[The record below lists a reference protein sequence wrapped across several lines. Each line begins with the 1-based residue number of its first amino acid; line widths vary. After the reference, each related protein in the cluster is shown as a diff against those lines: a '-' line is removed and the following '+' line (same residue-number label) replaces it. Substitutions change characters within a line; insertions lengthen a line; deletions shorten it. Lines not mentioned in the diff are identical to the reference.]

1 VSGVGER
8 GAVKVI
14 GLLGGM
20 SWESSAL
27 YYQLVNQGVRER
39 LGGTHSAE
47 CVMWS
52 FDFHRVEALQAADDW
67 SGAAELLGTT
77 AQRLEQAGAELLV
90 LCTNTMHEVADE
102 IGAAITIPL
111 IHIADATADAIRGS
125 GVERVALLG
134 TRYTMERDF
143 YRGRLESRHGLS
155 VVVPDEPDRSE
166 IHRIIY
172 DELVRGIVADSSR
185 QRYEAIIDSLVE
197 RGADGVILG
206 CTEIELLVDP
216 ADDRWRLFPTTK
228 LHALAAVT
236 AALS

>member
-1 VSGVGER
+1 MCKRGV
-8 GAVKVI
+8 VKVI

-27 YYQLVNQGVRER
+27 YYQLVNQEVLER

-67 SGAAELLGTT
+67 SGAADLLGMT
-77 AQRLEQAGAELLV
+77 AQRLERAGAELLV

-111 IHIADATADAIRGS
+111 IHIADATADAIRSS

-143 YRGRLESRHGLS
+143 YRGRLESRHGLN

-185 QRYEAIIDSLVE
+185 QRYEGIIDSLVE

-216 ADDRWRLFPTTK
+216 ADDRWLLFPTTK
-228 LHALAAVT
+228 LHALAAVS

>member
-1 VSGVGER
+1 MCER

-27 YYQLVNQGVRER
+27 YYQLVNQEVRER

-67 SGAAELLGTT
+67 AGAADLLGTT
-77 AQRLEQAGAELLV
+77 AQRLERAGAELLV

-111 IHIADATADAIRGS
+111 IHIADATADAVRAAGI
-125 GVERVALLG
+125 ERVALLG

-143 YRGRLESRHGLS
+143 YRGRLERRHGLN

-166 IHRIIY
+166 IHHIIY
-172 DELVRGIVADSSR
+172 DELVRGIVADRSR
-185 QRYEAIIDSLVE
+185 QRYEAIIDRLVD
-197 RGADGVILG
+197 RGAEGVILG

-228 LHALAAVT
+228 LHALAAVS

>member
-1 VSGVGER
+1 MCER

-27 YYQLVNQGVRER
+27 YYQLVNQEVRER

-67 SGAAELLGTT
+67 SGAAHLLGTT
-77 AQRLEQAGAELLV
+77 AQRLERAGAELLV

-111 IHIADATADAIRGS
+111 IHIADATADAVRATGI
-125 GVERVALLG
+125 ERSALLG

-143 YRGRLESRHGLS
+143 YRRRLERHGLS
-155 VVVPDEPDRSE
+155 VVIPDEPDRSE

-185 QRYEAIIDSLVE
+185 QRYEAIIDGLVE
-197 RGADGVILG
+197 RGAEGVILG

-216 ADDRWRLFPTTK
+216 TDDRWRLFPTTK
-228 LHALAAVT
+228 LHALAAVA

>member
-1 VSGVGER
+1 MCER

-27 YYQLVNQGVRER
+27 YYQLVNQEVRER

-67 SGAAELLGTT
+67 SGAADLLGTT

-102 IGAAITIPL
+102 ISAAITIPL
-111 IHIADATADAIRGS
+111 IHIADATADAVRAAG
-125 GVERVALLG
+125 GERVALLG

-172 DELVRGIVADSSR
+172 EELVRGIVADRSR
-185 QRYEAIIDSLVE
+185 QRYETIIDSLVE

-216 ADDRWRLFPTTK
+216 MDDRWPLFPTTK
-228 LHALAAVT
+228 LHALAAVSV
-236 AALS
+236 ALS

>member
-1 VSGVGER
+1 MCER
-8 GAVKVI
+8 VAVKVI

-27 YYQLVNQGVRER
+27 YYQLVNQEVRDR

-52 FDFHRVEALQAADDW
+52 FDFHQVEALQAADDW
-67 SGAAELLGTT
+67 TGAAELLGTT
-77 AQRLEQAGAELLV
+77 AQRLERAGAELLV

-111 IHIADATADAIRGS
+111 IHIADATADAVRGA
-125 GVERVALLG
+125 GLERVALLG

-143 YRGRLESRHGLS
+143 YRGRLEGRHGLS

-172 DELVRGIVADSSR
+172 DELVRGIVADQSR
-185 QRYEAIIDSLVE
+185 ERYESIIAGLVE

-228 LHALAAVT
+228 LHALAAVS

>member
-1 VSGVGER
+1 
-8 GAVKVI
+8 
-14 GLLGGM
+14 M
-20 SWESSAL
+20 
-27 YYQLVNQGVRER
+27 
-39 LGGTHSAE
+39 
-47 CVMWS
+47 
-52 FDFHRVEALQAADDW
+52 
-67 SGAAELLGTT
+67 T
-77 AQRLEQAGAELLV
+77 AQRLERAGAELLV

-102 IGAAITIPL
+102 IGGAITIPL
-111 IHIADATADAIRGS
+111 IHIADATADAIRSS

-143 YRGRLESRHGLS
+143 YRGRLESRHGLN

-228 LHALAAVT
+228 LHALAAVS

>member
-1 VSGVGER
+1 MCER

-27 YYQLVNQGVRER
+27 YYQLVNQEVRER

-67 SGAAELLGTT
+67 SGAADLLGTT

-102 IGAAITIPL
+102 ISAAITIPL
-111 IHIADATADAIRGS
+111 IHIADATADAVRAAG
-125 GVERVALLG
+125 GERVALLG

-143 YRGRLESRHGLS
+143 YRGRLESRHGLN

-172 DELVRGIVADSSR
+172 DELVRGIVVDRSR
-185 QRYEAIIDSLVE
+185 QRYEAIIDRLVD
-197 RGADGVILG
+197 RGAEGVILG

-216 ADDRWRLFPTTK
+216 MDDRWPLFPTTK
-228 LHALAAVT
+228 LHALAAVSV
-236 AALS
+236 ALS